1 MSRTLVNKIPVVW
14 KTTEVTAKTLGEGGK
29 IMNLTEG
36 TKIYLTTGE
45 VFVLDNEMRTN
56 RSCTVW
62 DVLRFREKGILK
74 GGESA

>member
-1 MSRTLVNKIPVVW
+1 
-14 KTTEVTAKTLGEGGK
+14 
-29 IMNLTEG
+29 MNLPEG

-45 VFVLDNEMRTN
+45 VFVLDNEMRKN

-74 GGESA
+74 GVKQYDPIF